1 MPEFPPKPPPLPQCS
16 SVADAMPDAARRW
29 WTDQSRVDSSAWL
42 ISFLV
47 HGTALFIMGLITF
60 GVDSGVAPINLL
72 AQMGKDEPTP
82 DAVHSQPL
90 VVEPDI
96 EEGVRSKELRSDA
109 PPLDVPLEAP
119 EVVLTGKSPSE
130 KKDTQHVAS
139 GPQTKPSKKPTD
151 KPRVVATPTGGGWEG
166 RDPNARPALAGKHGG
181 NKQSELAVE
190 RGLRWLAAH
199 QRQDGSWSFDL
210 TKPPCGGL
218 CRNSGTEASATAAT
232 GIALLPF
239 LGAGYTHKQGEHQRV
254 VKRGLYSLG
263 ARAVVTPHG
272 IDLRGGGT
280 MYAQALA
287 AIALCEAYG
296 MTRDEALKEVAQG
309 ALRFIVYA
317 QDLEGG
323 GWRYTPGEPGDIT
336 VTGWQLM
343 ALRSGQLA
351 KLEVPSPTIGLI
363 EKFLDSVQTDGGA
376 RYRYQAPRKPEQTT
390 TAVGLLCRM
399 YLGWDRDRPAL
410 YQGVTFLHTWGPSKS
425 NVYYDYYATQ
435 VLHFWEGPE
444 WQAWNLR
451 MRDHLIATQSQTS
464 HESGSWHF
472 ADSYGNRGGRLYTT
486 AMALM
491 ILEVY
496 YRHMPLFEQ
505 RAVNEPF

>member
-1 MPEFPPKPPPLPQCS
+1 
-16 SVADAMPDAARRW
+16 
-29 WTDQSRVDSSAWL
+29 
-42 ISFLV
+42 
-47 HGTALFIMGLITF
+47 
-60 GVDSGVAPINLL
+60 
-72 AQMGKDEPTP
+72 
-82 DAVHSQPL
+82 
-90 VVEPDI
+90 
-96 EEGVRSKELRSDA
+96 
-109 PPLDVPLEAP
+109 
-119 EVVLTGKSPSE
+119 
-130 KKDTQHVAS
+130 
-139 GPQTKPSKKPTD
+139 
-151 KPRVVATPTGGGWEG
+151 
-166 RDPNARPALAGKHGG
+166 
-181 NKQSELAVE
+181 
-190 RGLRWLAAH
+190 
-199 QRQDGSWSFDL
+199 
-210 TKPPCGGL
+210 
-218 CRNSGTEASATAAT
+218 
-232 GIALLPF
+232 
-239 LGAGYTHKQGEHQRV
+239 
-254 VKRGLYSLG
+254 
-263 ARAVVTPHG
+263 
-272 IDLRGGGT
+272 

-351 KLEVPSPTIGLI
+351 KLEVPSP
-363 EKFLDSVQTDGGA
+363 
-376 RYRYQAPRKPEQTT
+376 
-390 TAVGLLCRM
+390 
-399 YLGWDRDRPAL
+399 
-410 YQGVTFLHTWGPSKS
+410 GVTFLHTWGPSKS
-425 NVYYDYYATQ
+425 NIYYDYYATQ

-451 MRDHLIATQSQTS
+451 MRNHLIATQSQTS